1 MEQDQRRPQS
11 MKISTSGRSL
21 AKAKKV
27 SQSAV
32 DLYATQDR
40 QRQPPPI
47 RRPMKM
53 LDKKSSKNLLESAR
67 ASSRPQT
74 ALEVKTTI
82 KEEEEEEEEEEVE
95 QEKKKKPTPRGNTL
109 ESLMTKKRSPAR
121 KSSSRKSGGI
131 PQSPGVKMHM
141 NFAEQAMA
149 AVKKRKSK
157 RFTTPKKKKNVT
169 VVEPTV
175 RGPPVVPVSSRPP
188 VVPVSNKTEESPKRK
203 TPKIPKRTSSRR
215 LLNRVEKPKEKKLDQ
230 VSISSNQLGLFVV
243 PNVHDGKEF
252 VQIVRNCVS
261 DFSIIEIFSPT
272 QYTTHRY
279 VQRTND
285 RVFKSVIVC
294 TRSEARL
301 RWTL

>member
-21 AKAKKV
+21 AKAK
-27 SQSAV
+27 SIAV
-32 DLYATQDR
+32 QVFDLYATQDR

-67 ASSRPQT
+67 AFSRPQT

-82 KEEEEEEEEEEVE
+82 MRRRRRKR
-95 QEKKKKPTPRGNTL
+95 KWSRRRRRNLPRGNTL
-109 ESLMTKKRSPAR
+109 ESLMTKNAHPLESHHENQVEFHNHLVNA
-121 KSSSRKSGGI
+121 
-131 PQSPGVKMHM
+131 M

-157 RFTTPKKKKNVT
+157 RFTTPKKKNVT
-169 VVEPTV
+169 VVEPTI
-175 RGPPVVPVSSRPP
+175 RRPPVVPVSSRPP
-188 VVPVSNKTEESPKRK
+188 VVPVSNKTEEPPKRK
-203 TPKIPKRTSSRR
+203 TLKIPKRTSSRR

-230 VSISSNQLGLFVV
+230 VSISSNQLVFLSSRMFMTERSVCRLYV
-243 PNVHDGKEF
+243 ISF
-252 VQIVRNCVS
+252 
-261 DFSIIEIFSPT
+261 DFSTSKFFTNTIYNT
-272 QYTTHRY
+272 QY

-285 RVFKSVIVC
+285 RVFS
-294 TRSEARL
+294 R
-301 RWTL
+301 

>member
-1 MEQDQRRPQS
+1 
-11 MKISTSGRSL
+11 
-21 AKAKKV
+21 
-27 SQSAV
+27 
-32 DLYATQDR
+32 
-40 QRQPPPI
+40 
-47 RRPMKM
+47 
-53 LDKKSSKNLLESAR
+53 
-67 ASSRPQT
+67 
-74 ALEVKTTI
+74 
-82 KEEEEEEEEEEVE
+82 
-95 QEKKKKPTPRGNTL
+95 
-109 ESLMTKKRSPAR
+109 
-121 KSSSRKSGGI
+121 
-131 PQSPGVKMHM
+131 M

-169 VVEPTV
+169 VFEPSV

-188 VVPVSNKTEESPKRK
+188 VVPVSSSNKSEESPKRK

-243 PNVHDGKEF
+243 PNVHDGKEC
-252 VQIVRNCVS
+252 VQIVRNSVR
-261 DFSIIEIFSPT
+261 DLLIEIFSPNN
-272 QYTTHRY
+272 YTTHRY

-301 RWTL
+301 RWML